1 MQLGR
6 LHNRGSGKRK
16 IRNWK
21 STLPKV
27 ITSIS
32 AFGLDLSRVAVLR
45 AIPHPEGL
53 QMGSPTKKFDV
64 IIIVSPFISPHD

>member
-1 MQLGR
+1 MQ
-6 LHNRGSGKRK
+6 
-16 IRNWK
+16 NWK

-27 ITSIS
+27 ITRICT
-32 AFGLDLSRVAVLR
+32 FGLDLSWVAVLR
-45 AIPHPEGL
+45 VIPHPEGL